1 MSDDLIPPTASPADP
16 AAPAL
21 DPADSPAAPGGAGG
35 PPAESADTSVPSDLP
50 PPADDPDGTPAA
62 TEPGITPIRVQDE
75 MRNSYIDYSMSVI
88 VARALPDARD
98 VMKPVHRRCI
108 FSMGETGNTHDKP
121 HKKSARV
128 VGDVMG
134 KYHPHGDS
142 SIYETIVRMAQDF
155 SLRYLMVDGH
165 GNFGSMDGDGAAA
178 MRYTEV
184 RMQRYAEDMLEDLD
198 KDTVDMVPN
207 YDETLEEPTVLP
219 SKVPNLLLNG
229 SMGIAVGMA
238 TNIPSHNLAE
248 LCDAITHL
256 VDHPA
261 ASVEDLMAY
270 VRGPDFPT
278 GGIVCGLRPIE
289 RMYREGRATL
299 VVRGKTHVEHEDTD
313 HPVIVIDEIPYGVNK
328 AEMLQRIVDL
338 GEAGTI
344 PGIAS
349 VRDLSKDDVRAEIEL
364 KKGHSPRMVLSQI
377 LKYTP
382 LQTTFGANMLALD
395 HGRPMVM
402 NLKKMLQCFIDH
414 RKEVITRRTAYLLRK
429 AKERKHLLE
438 GFRIAIDNIDEIVHI
453 IRSSHDDA
461 EAKARML
468 ERFGLDDIQSSAIL
482 EMRLR
487 QLTGLQRE
495 KIEAEYREVLAAI
508 ERYEF
513 ILANP
518 REILALIKADCAELK
533 QKYSDPR
540 RTEIIP
546 DDGEIDIRKVIPNEP
561 CVVTLTRAGYIKRSL
576 LRDFQA
582 QGRGGKGRKG
592 AHLKAED
599 EIISVLSLN
608 THDQLLLFTNLG
620 RVFTGHAWD
629 IPVALKLNASGNYL
643 NNFLA
648 LRPAVPAGAT
658 DEKTGRPIP
667 PAPAEKVVSILPF
680 MGFDV
685 AEETDA
691 PKDASVLF
699 ATRKGIVKKTLID
712 AFRNINKAGI
722 KAINLDD
729 DDELVGAVIVLPGDE
744 AILVSARGQALRFPT
759 AKVRDMGR
767 ASRGVR
773 GIRLRGVT
781 VLEDPADSDSSDV
794 PDVPE
799 VPEVPD
805 VPDPSDSDA
814 SPDELRALV
823 RVDQADN
830 ARLLI
835 LTENGSGSL
844 TRFADYPLRNRGG
857 IGVKAMNTRKGLVV
871 FAGAARLATDDTP
884 ADTVL
889 VMTSLGQS
897 IRTSVAS
904 IRETRRNALGVRVV
918 NLAEAKGKTPADTV
932 ASASIAPPE
941 TESPDDDEAESPE
954 AEPPAGGAGAEPPS
968 LDTPPPPAYD
978 APADTP
984 AAAEPAP

>member
-16 AAPAL
+16 DL
-21 DPADSPAAPGGAGG
+21 DPTAIPADAP
-35 PPAESADTSVPSDLP
+35 V

-98 VMKPVHRRCI
+98 GMKPVHRRCI

-238 TNIPSHNLAE
+238 TNIPSHNMAE

-289 RMYREGRATL
+289 KMYREGRATL

-461 EAKARML
+461 EAKTRML
-468 ERFGLDDIQSSAIL
+468 DRFGLDDIQSSAIL

-620 RVFTGHAWD
+620 RVFTAHAWD

-744 AILVSARGQALRFPT
+744 AILVSARGQAIHFPT
-759 AKVRDMGR
+759 AKVREMGR

-781 VLEDPADSDSSDV
+781 VLEDPADSDSSDSSDV
-794 PDVPE
+794 PD

-805 VPDPSDSDA
+805 VPDSSDSDA
-814 SPDELRALV
+814 APDELRALV
-823 RVDQADN
+823 RIDPADN

-941 TESPDDDEAESPE
+941 TESPDDDNND
-954 AEPPAGGAGAEPPS
+954 GGSGAEPPS
-968 LDTPPPPAYD
+968 LEELPPADTSAPSGGSGAEPPSLAETPPPPA
-978 APADTP
+978 P
-984 AAAEPAP
+984 

>member
-1 MSDDLIPPTASPADP
+1 MSDDLIPPTAPPADP
-16 AAPAL
+16 DL
-21 DPADSPAAPGGAGG
+21 DPTAIPADAP
-35 PPAESADTSVPSDLP
+35 V

-98 VMKPVHRRCI
+98 GMKPVHRRCI

-238 TNIPSHNLAE
+238 TNIPSHNMAE

-289 RMYREGRATL
+289 KMYREGRATL

-461 EAKARML
+461 EAKTRML
-468 ERFGLDDIQSSAIL
+468 DRFGLDDIQSSAIL

-620 RVFTGHAWD
+620 RVFTAHAWD

-744 AILVSARGQALRFPT
+744 AILVSARGQAIHFPT
-759 AKVRDMGR
+759 AKVREMGR

-781 VLEDPADSDSSDV
+781 VLEDPADSDSSDSSDV
-794 PDVPE
+794 PD

-805 VPDPSDSDA
+805 VPDSSDSDA
-814 SPDELRALV
+814 APDELRALV
-823 RVDQADN
+823 RIDPADN

-941 TESPDDDEAESPE
+941 TESPDDDNND
-954 AEPPAGGAGAEPPS
+954 GGSGAEPPS
-968 LDTPPPPAYD
+968 LEELPPADTSAPSGGSGAEPPSLAETPPPPA
-978 APADTP
+978 P
-984 AAAEPAP
+984 